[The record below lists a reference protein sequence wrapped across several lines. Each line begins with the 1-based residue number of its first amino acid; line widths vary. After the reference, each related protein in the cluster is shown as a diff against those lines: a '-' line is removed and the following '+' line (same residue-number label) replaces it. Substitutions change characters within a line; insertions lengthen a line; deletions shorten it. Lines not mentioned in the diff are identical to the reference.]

1 MAEQQDAALNMLGQS
16 LFSGDAYQQRQQRFN
31 LASQALNM
39 QAQRQQANNQVA
51 SAVRENYENSMQ
63 IANNASVR
71 PYDRKRLEAILG
83 GGYQNVIDEIKTD
96 FNGDFLMYSNNVD
109 ANGVSGA
116 DKIRNIFFNDDLQ
129 NLYEEMDHNKR
140 QFSQIIDL
148 QKNNKGH
155 LIPSEYANALEKW
168 SQNSPTDSKPELNRL
183 PTFYPLKDVSGDLE
197 EYYEDKGGNIGAT
210 PQDIINMPQSLAKI
224 FYNMEQEGY
233 SQDEIAMAQQGVFQ
247 GQGAGYDMV
256 VDFIQSNHITS
267 GLVNPES
274 PTYVTGAL
282 TYSKGDEYARLFDN
296 INRES
301 YDIVYGDDYSSIVD
315 NAKGL
320 MGDENAGYIQ
330 ELLRLNPTPQRP
342 LPYEHYGPFRGKG
355 KRLVTGAVI
364 SDNAVDM
371 ENMLESA
378 LPGYS
383 AQEGTTFFFKDGS
396 LVLKN
401 YNFLKHGNVYHAED
415 GTLAGYDEL
424 FNLGEGITYAAAG
437 GGVGAGAG
445 SVIP

>member
-1 MAEQQDAALNMLGQS
+1 
-16 LFSGDAYQQRQQRFN
+16 
-31 LASQALNM
+31 
-39 QAQRQQANNQVA
+39 
-51 SAVRENYENSMQ
+51 
-63 IANNASVR
+63 
-71 PYDRKRLEAILG
+71 
-83 GGYQNVIDEIKTD
+83 
-96 FNGDFLMYSNNVD
+96 
-109 ANGVSGA
+109 
-116 DKIRNIFFNDDLQ
+116 
-129 NLYEEMDHNKR
+129 
-140 QFSQIIDL
+140 
-148 QKNNKGH
+148 
-155 LIPSEYANALEKW
+155 
-168 SQNSPTDSKPELNRL
+168 
-183 PTFYPLKDVSGDLE
+183 
-197 EYYEDKGGNIGAT
+197 
-210 PQDIINMPQSLAKI
+210 
-224 FYNMEQEGY
+224 
-233 SQDEIAMAQQGVFQ
+233 
-247 GQGAGYDMV
+247 MV

-445 SVIP
+445 SVIPGAGTAAGAGVGTLVAGLGYASTTELDAYKRFYY